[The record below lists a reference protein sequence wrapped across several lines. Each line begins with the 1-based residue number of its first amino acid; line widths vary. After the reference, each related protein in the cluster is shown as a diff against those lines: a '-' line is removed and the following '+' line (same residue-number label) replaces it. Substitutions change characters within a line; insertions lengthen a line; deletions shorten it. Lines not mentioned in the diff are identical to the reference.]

1 MRENLEKSLVY
12 MFGHEGGYVND
23 PNDPGGPTKYGIT
36 WKTLRASRGLPSKK
50 EFDNSDVQ
58 MVKNLTLSEAEEIYR
73 KNYWTQA
80 GGDLLPAG
88 IDFMTFDFGVNSGP
102 QTAVKN
108 LQRLVKVE
116 RVDGVVGVH
125 TLQAVNN
132 YPGGLSAL
140 INDYA
145 ESRLQ
150 YLRGLS
156 NWKRYGKGWTTRVN
170 RVKTQALGLLTGKE
184 QPAPVITE
192 PVPKAPEPKPNKIVT
207 PENAAIAAT
216 ITAGLGGMVSGSV
229 VLQAALAA
237 LMVIAGLLGAYYLFK
252 RIRSST

>member
-50 EFDNSDVQ
+50 KFDNSDVQ

-145 ESRLQ
+145 ESRLR

-156 NWKRYGKGWTTRVN
+156 NWERYGKGWTTRVN

-207 PENAAIAAT
+207 PENAAIATT